1 MFKINTADLPELDH
15 YPASLRQAALALWG
29 VVPDSRSNAA
39 ETGNNPAPEPIFL
52 SDKRDQRRFWQRPF
66 FNRHSSVAK
75 EAA

>member
-1 MFKINTADLPELDH
+1 MFKINTTDLSELEN

-29 VVPDSRSNAA
+29 AVPDSRSTAPAA
-39 ETGNNPAPEPIFL
+39 GNNPAPEPIFL

>member
-29 VVPDSRSNAA
+29 VVPDSRSNAT
-39 ETGNNPAPEPIFL
+39 ETGNNPANEPIFL
-52 SDKRDQRRFWQRPF
+52 SDNMHKRRFWRNAF
-66 FNRHSSVAK
+66 FSRNTDLAK

>member
-39 ETGNNPAPEPIFL
+39 ETWNNPASGPILL
-52 SDKRDQRRFWQRPF
+52 SDNMHKRRFWRNAF
-66 FNRHSSVAK
+66 FNRNTDLAK

>member
-1 MFKINTADLPELDH
+1 MFKINTADLPELDN

-39 ETGNNPAPEPIFL
+39 ETGNNPASEPIFL
-52 SDKRDQRRFWQRPF
+52 SDKIEQRRFWQRPF
-66 FNRHSSVAK
+66 FNRNTDLAK